1 MTLDERIDI
10 AFFFRKMG
18 FNCSQC
24 MLRAF
29 EDITNLSGNDA
40 DKISIGFGG
49 GFGGQGEVC
58 GVVSAMTI
66 VAGYASQGSPEDKR
80 TVYPHIC
87 RLCKEFEDNN
97 GSLLCRTL
105 KNENK
110 KSCNELIL
118 NGIEILHKDIS
129 NL

>member
-1 MTLDERIDI
+1 MTLDERKNKALDL
-10 AFFFRKMG
+10 RRQG
-18 FNCSQC
+18 FNCSQSV
-24 MLRAF
+24 LLAF
-29 EDITNLSGNDA
+29 ADITNLSAQDA
-40 DKISIGFGG
+40 ARLSIGFGG

-97 GSLLCRTL
+97 GSLLCRVL
-105 KNENK
+105 KNEKK

-118 NGIEILHKDIS
+118 NGIEILYKDIS